1 MLIFCL
7 PLWEGHKME
16 KILIQIIQTVIKMH
30 NMVPLMSLTT
40 DLTALNHQVHEEK
53 ARSKLKMIR
62 KRTY

>member
-1 MLIFCL
+1 
-7 PLWEGHKME
+7 ME